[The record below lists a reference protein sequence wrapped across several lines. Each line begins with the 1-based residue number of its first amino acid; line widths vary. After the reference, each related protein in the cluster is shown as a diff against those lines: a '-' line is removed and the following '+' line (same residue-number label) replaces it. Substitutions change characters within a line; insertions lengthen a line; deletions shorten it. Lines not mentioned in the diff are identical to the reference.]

1 MRPVADG
8 TGYALAKVVRS
19 AFKGKQTL
27 TLIDTFKEPA
37 AKGDVAVRPA
47 GAVTPGDGETVT
59 PNADFVIFEE
69 QVQVRV
75 AIANGDDD
83 PGPVSLAGILSDV
96 RRAVLLGGYTNFSFE
111 FEALAQ
117 EQSGEKLMYIG
128 GLVVTTQVSANL
140 S

>member
-1 MRPVADG
+1 M
-8 TGYALAKVVRS
+8 
-19 AFKGKQTL
+19 
-27 TLIDTFKEPA
+27 
-37 AKGDVAVRPA
+37 
-47 GAVTPGDGETVT
+47 
-59 PNADFVIFEE
+59 IFEE

-96 RRAVLLGGYTNFSFE
+96 GRAVLLGGYTNFSFE